1 MHNARP
7 PEHPK
12 KNCPQSKRE
21 RPNLILEAKIREL
34 EEAVIE
40 ARLKNDVPAYD
51 LFHRELVL
59 HLLDLYAAIGTNKR
73 TRKPNSGE

>member
-1 MHNARP
+1 MPNGRP
-7 PEHPK
+7 PERPK
-12 KNCPQSKRE
+12 KNFTPSKSE
-21 RPNLILEAKIREL
+21 RPNSILEAKIREL

-40 ARLKNDVPAYD
+40 ARLKNDVAAYD

-73 TRKPNSGE
+73 TRKPNGGE

>member
-1 MHNARP
+1 MHNGRP
-7 PEHPK
+7 PEHPQ
-12 KNCPQSKRE
+12 KNYLQSKRE

-59 HLLDLYAAIGTNKR
+59 HLLDLYAAIGTDKR
-73 TRKPNSGE
+73 TRKPNGGE

>member
-1 MHNARP
+1 MPFEKP
-7 PEHPK
+7 PERPK
-12 KNCPQSKRE
+12 KSFTQSKNA

-34 EEAVIE
+34 EEAVVE

-59 HLLDLYAAIGTNKR
+59 HLLDLYAAIGTNPR
-73 TRKPNSGE
+73 TSKPNRGE